1 MTMFNGIDFA
11 QPGFLLLLLLLPVWI
26 GWYIFRRNRQEPAMI
41 YSTTLPFQMKGKNG
55 KGIFRH
61 FFFGFRMLALALLIL
76 ALARPQSPNNWKDV
90 STEGID
96 IVIAMDISGS
106 MLAEDF
112 KPNRLEAGKDVAAE
126 FINDRPDDRLGL
138 VVFSG
143 RSFTQCP
150 LTSDHESLL
159 NLFRSVKSG
168 MIDDGTAIGEGL
180 ATAVNRL
187 KDSDAKSKVI
197 ILLTDGVNNAGVLDP
212 YTAAEIAQTFNLR
225 VYTVGIGTRGKAPYP
240 VQTPFG
246 TQYQNVDV
254 EIDEA
259 LLQHISELTGGKY
272 FRATDKN
279 KLREIYKEIDMLEK
293 TKFLVREYKRKD
305 ERYFPFLLAGV
316 LLAFSEYF
324 LRMTFFR
331 YIP

>member
-1 MTMFNGIDFA
+1 MLNGIEFA
-11 QPGFLLLLLLLPVWI
+11 HPGFLLLLLIVPVWI
-26 GWYIFRRNRQEPAMI
+26 GWYIFLRRRREPALT
-41 YSTTLPFQMKGKNG
+41 YSTTLPFQMKGRSG

-61 FFFGFRMLALALLIL
+61 VFFGLRMLALSILIV

-96 IVIAMDISGS
+96 LVIAMDISGS

-112 KPNRLEAGKDVAAE
+112 KPNRLEAAKDVASE
-126 FINDRPDDRLGL
+126 FINDRKNDRIGL

-159 NLFRSVKSG
+159 NLFHGIKSG

-180 ATAVNRL
+180 ATATNRL

-197 ILLTDGVNNAGVLDP
+197 ILLTDGVNNAGVIDP
-212 YTAAEIAQTFNLR
+212 YTAADIAQTFNLR
-225 VYTVGIGTRGKAPYP
+225 VYTIGIGTKGKAPFP
-240 VQTPFG
+240 VHTPIG
-246 TQYQNVDV
+246 TQYQNIDV

-259 LLQHISELTGGKY
+259 LLQQVSAQTGGKY

-279 KLREIYKEIDMLEK
+279 KLREIYREIDQLEK
-293 TKFLVREYKRKD
+293 TIFMVREYKRRD
-305 ERYFPFLLAGV
+305 ERYFPFLLAGI
-316 LLAFSEYF
+316 LLIISEY
-324 LRMTFFR
+324 LVRMTFFR

>member
-1 MTMFNGIDFA
+1 MLNGIEFA
-11 QPGFLLLLLLLPVWI
+11 QPGFLLLLLIIPVWV
-26 GWYIFRRNRQEPAMI
+26 GWYIFIRRRREPALT
-41 YSTTLPFQMKGKNG
+41 YSTTLPFQLKGKNG

-61 FFFGFRMLALALLIL
+61 VFFGLRLLALSILIL

-96 IVIAMDISGS
+96 LVIAMDISGS

-112 KPNRLEAGKDVAAE
+112 KPNRLEAGKDVASE
-126 FINDRPDDRLGL
+126 FINDRKNDRIGL

-159 NLFRSVKSG
+159 NLFHGIKSG
-168 MIDDGTAIGEGL
+168 MIEDGTAIGEGL
-180 ATAVNRL
+180 ATAINRL

-197 ILLTDGVNNAGVLDP
+197 ILLTDGVNNAGVIDP
-212 YTAAEIAQTFNLR
+212 YTASDIAKTFNLR
-225 VYTVGIGTRGKAPYP
+225 VYTIGIGTRGKAPYP
-240 VQTPFG
+240 IQTPVG
-246 TQYQNVDV
+246 TQYQNIDV

-259 LLQHISELTGGKY
+259 LLQHISEQTGGKY

-279 KLREIYKEIDMLEK
+279 KLREIYKEIDQLEK
-293 TKFLVREYKRKD
+293 TIFMVREYKRRD

-316 LLAFSEYF
+316 LLIISEYF
-324 LRMTFFR
+324 VRMTFFR

>member
-1 MTMFNGIDFA
+1 MLNGIEFA
-11 QPGFLLLLLLLPVWI
+11 QPGFLLLLLAIPVWT
-26 GWYIFRRNRQEPAMI
+26 GWYIFLRKRQEPAMK
-41 YSTTLPFQMKGKNG
+41 YSTTLPFQMKGKSG
-55 KGIFRH
+55 RGIFRH

-96 IVIAMDISGS
+96 MVIAMDISGS

-126 FINDRPDDRLGL
+126 FINDRKNDRIGL

-150 LTSDHESLL
+150 LTTDHESLL
-159 NLFRSVKSG
+159 NLFRGVKSG

-180 ATAVNRL
+180 ATAINRL

-197 ILLTDGVNNAGVLDP
+197 ILLTDGINNAGVIDP
-212 YTAAEIAQTFNLR
+212 YTATEIAQTYHLR
-225 VYTVGIGTRGKAPYP
+225 VYTIGIGTRGKAPFP
-240 VQTPFG
+240 MQTPIG
-246 TQYQNVDV
+246 IQYHNIDV

-259 LLQHISELTGGKY
+259 LLQQISEQTGGKY

-279 KLREIYKEIDMLEK
+279 KLREIYREIDKLEK
-293 TKFLVREYKRKD
+293 TIFMVREYKRRD

-316 LLAFSEYF
+316 LLAISEYL